1 MSSPP
6 PAQPKIP
13 RISPGLI
20 GVGVLV
26 IALGFGL
33 PMLTSGS
40 SPESTSPEPA
50 AKQVTAAG
58 TPAPIE
64 PPSMTGLGVALLRL
78 VAGLVVVCGLCV
90 FVARKFG
97 QKQPIASTTMEVLAS
112 IVVART
118 VLHLVRAGERRLL
131 IGTDLTGV
139 KAILE
144 LPGPAPEQLPEVVLA
159 PATPATA
166 DASAMS
172 PAFTS
177 APESPTPS
185 TPPAGFS
192 QEVILKLL
200 TALRAQRDASPP
212 A

>member
-1 MSSPP
+1 MSSTP
-6 PAQPKIP
+6 PAQPKMP

-40 SPESTSPEPA
+40 SPEPTSSEPA
-50 AKQVTAAG
+50 AKQATAAG

-97 QKQPIASTTMEVLAS
+97 QKQPIAPATMEVLAS

-139 KAILE
+139 KPILE
-144 LPGPAPEQLPEVVLA
+144 LPGPAPELPPEATLA
-159 PATPATA
+159 LATPAEMPPVPTSTPA
-166 DASAMS
+166 SPASA
-172 PAFTS
+172 A
-177 APESPTPS
+177 AL
-185 TPPAGFS
+185 S

-200 TALRAQRDASPP
+200 TALRTQRDASPP